1 MPTLKGFAC
10 WIRGNEDEPSYR
22 VATTASKA
30 RADYWRDLGDCCPG
44 LKIFEV
50 SVRRAP
56 SHDVTF
62 PDLPPD
68 ASDMNVREREIIV
81 HTFGGG
87 SHIQPDKWGYRNHYC
102 CAPGEPILNGLVARG
117 LMTGPHGVEPDGG
130 TGMWVGAFFYLTDK
144 GKMVARALIG
154 QREAA

>member
-1 MPTLKGFAC
+1 MPTLKGYAC
-10 WIRGNEDEPSYR
+10 WIEGYEHDPAYQ
-22 VATTASKA
+22 VATKASKA
-30 RADYWRDLGDCCPG
+30 RAAYWRDLRDVCPD

-50 SVRRAP
+50 HVRRAP

-62 PDLPPD
+62 PDLPAD
-68 ASDMNVREREIIV
+68 ACDISDRERDIIL

-87 SHIQPDKWGYRNHYC
+87 SHIQPHQWGYRNHYC

-117 LMTGPHGVEPDGG
+117 LMTGPHGADKNGD